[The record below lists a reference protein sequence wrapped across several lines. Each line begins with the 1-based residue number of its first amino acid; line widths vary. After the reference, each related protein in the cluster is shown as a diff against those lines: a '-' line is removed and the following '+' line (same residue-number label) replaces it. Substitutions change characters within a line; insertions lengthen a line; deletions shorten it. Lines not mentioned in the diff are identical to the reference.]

1 MAEVTIEDLPSNVL
15 SKIFNYLSVSNLVCI
30 QNVNRKFRDV
40 VHSLNISQETKTHL
54 KLFCVQYRKNREH
67 LDVNNF
73 SEWYV
78 YINEYEYR
86 EVFRNLYSL
95 RIKSE
100 HIEFHPLCS
109 VLSKFSNLQ
118 ELRLQ
123 LTSFCPYESNFYED
137 LSYKFS
143 RLKKLFISFPRNCIH
158 LRFLH
163 VFLAVISKYLEYI
176 HIHQIIYQSDS
187 DFYAS
192 TEPSVHKTK
201 IRLQKLKYFIMT
213 QENISIKTSQIS
225 PVLCKYN
232 NNRPFL
238 EYLFEPWTNVKSFS
252 NMWIAPEIQ
261 HELVTEMIEKQNILN
276 TGTRKTS
283 FLQKNV
289 RRDECA
295 TYSMFE
301 NALGSLYLSFS
312 CTDFNEV
319 NRRYLH
325 AFSSSRVKYLY
336 LNRITTSKYNSTDGG
351 LLCLH
356 RFFPHLSE
364 LNMVHTHIGLCFHVC
379 KEISNLTELKSVAL
393 SACLATN
400 ICCERERNQEK
411 TSPLWIVAKKCCK
424 LNKLEI
430 YGCQRCKSHSTSSN
444 VFEHRW
450 DEYLSAMPEIRNL
463 SSLSLINLPSVTNF
477 GFLVE
482 VGKRCSIKRLRI
494 HNVGSKSEHRLFM
507 ECLCT
512 FLQNAV
518 SLTYLRISQS
528 NLDFS
533 YSPLWKAMAN
543 AKILRQIRFLSAKKC
558 ILDIVEVAETL
569 SKLLYL
575 SDLHIHIRIQRK
587 RIKQIRERVLKNWK
601 GTGLFPQIIT
611 GGIFWCDE
619 NIYLIP
625 KAVPLNEC
633 SECFLSTNV
642 AQPKI

>member
-1 MAEVTIEDLPSNVL
+1 MAEVTIEDLPNNIL
-15 SKIFNYLSVSNLVCI
+15 SKVFNYLSVTNLVCI
-30 QNVNRKFRDV
+30 QNVNRKFREV
-40 VHSLNISQETKTHL
+40 VNSLNISQEKKTHL
-54 KLFCVQYRKNREH
+54 KLYCVQYSKNKEH

-73 SEWYV
+73 KKWYH
-78 YINEYEYR
+78 YIYEYEYKQ
-86 EVFRNLYSL
+86 VVKKLYSL
-95 RIKSE
+95 RIKGE
-100 HIEFHPLCS
+100 NIEFHVLCS
-109 VLSKFSNLQ
+109 VLSELPNLQ

-123 LTSFCPYESNFYED
+123 LTSLCPEEIYFCQD
-137 LSYKFS
+137 LSCKDT
-143 RLKKLFISFPRNCIH
+143 RLKKLSISFPRNCVY

-163 VFLAVISKYLEYI
+163 LFLAVFSKYLEYI

-192 TEPSVHKTK
+192 NKPIVHNTK
-201 IRLQKLKYFIMT
+201 IRLQKLKYFILT
-213 QENISIKTSQIS
+213 QEIISIKPSES
-225 PVLCKYN
+225 PAVSCKYN
-232 NNRPFL
+232 NNRPLL
-238 EYLFEPWTNVKSFS
+238 EYLFEPWTNGKSFS

-261 HELVTEMIEKQNILN
+261 HELVTEMIKKKNILN
-276 TGTRKTS
+276 TETRKTS

-289 RRDECA
+289 CEDEWT

-301 NALGSLYLSFS
+301 NAPGSLYLSFS
-312 CTDFNEV
+312 STDFNEV

-325 AFSSSRVKYLY
+325 TFSSSRVKYVY
-336 LNRITTSKYNSTDGG
+336 LNRITSSKYNSTDGE

-364 LNMVHTHIGLCFHVC
+364 LNMVQTHIGLCFHVC
-379 KEISNLTELKSVAL
+379 KQISNLTELKSVAL

-424 LNKLEI
+424 LKKLEI
-430 YGCQRCKSHSTSSN
+430 FGCQQCKDHSSSSK
-444 VFEHRW
+444 VFEPRW
-450 DEYLSAMPEIRNL
+450 NEYLSAVPEIRNL
-463 SSLSLINLPSVTNF
+463 SSLSLINLPSVTDF

-494 HNVGSKSEHRLFM
+494 HSVGSKSEHQLFM

-518 SLTYLRISQS
+518 CLTYLRISQS
-528 NLDFS
+528 NLDLS
-533 YSPLWKAMAN
+533 YSPLWKAMEN

-558 ILDIVEVAETL
+558 LLDTVEVAETV
-569 SKLLYL
+569 SKLLSL
-575 SDLHIHIRIQRK
+575 KDLHIHIPIQRK
-587 RIKQIRERVLKNWK
+587 RIKQLRERVLKNWK
-601 GTGLFPQIIT
+601 GTGIFPQIIT

-625 KAVPLNEC
+625 KAIPLNEC
-633 SECFLSTNV
+633 NECVLSTNV
-642 AQPKI
+642 AQPKT